1 MHTQHVKF
9 SAYVAWGRGVGR
21 AVAVVLVFEEGEVS
35 GLVED
40 DDRSVFEV
48 VVLVVSFLPSP
59 SFFLLVLGF
68 IDTIWPFLLVLFGG
82 SWGFVVITSLS
93 LALFLLFDQYR

>member
-9 SAYVAWGRGVGR
+9 CAYV
-21 AVAVVLVFEEGEVS
+21 VFEEGELS

-40 DDRSVFEV
+40 DDDRSVLEV
-48 VVLVVSFLPSP
+48 VFVVVSFLPSP

-68 IDTIWPFLLVLFGG
+68 IDTI
-82 SWGFVVITSLS
+82 
-93 LALFLLFDQYR
+93 